1 MNPDKKI
8 IINGLL
14 DRVNASPYLIVIDYT
29 GLTVQQFTELRN
41 RDRKSTRLNSSH
53 RP

>member
-29 GLTVQQFTELRN
+29 A
-41 RDRKSTRLNSSH
+41 S
-53 RP
+53 P